1 MDKERSFRNLDIFTT
16 AFAIVLLLSNL
27 VSMKLVN
34 FLGMSPDAGL
44 SLFPFSYILGDVL
57 TEVYGLARARR
68 AIWIG
73 FGALLF
79 STAYLSAIAYTPPA
93 PGWDGQES
101 FVYIFGFL
109 PRIIIA
115 SLVAFLVGER
125 VNSWTLVKIKEIT
138 NGKHFWLRSIGSTI
152 TGEAVDTTLFLGIAF
167 LGKWPWHLWIATWW
181 VSYVIKV
188 AIEIPVLP
196 FTYRVVAWAQ
206 RQEKMA

>member
-1 MDKERSFRNLDIFTT
+1 MQKRPFRNLDIFTT

-57 TEVYGLARARR
+57 TEVYGLAQARR

-79 STAYLSAIAYTPPA
+79 SAAYLSGIAYAPPA
-93 PGWDGQES
+93 PGWEGQAS

-115 SLVAFLVGER
+115 SLVAFLMGER
-125 VNSWTLVKIKEIT
+125 VNSWVLVKIKQIT
-138 NGKHFWLRSIGSTI
+138 NGKYFWLRSIGSTI
-152 TGEAVDTTLFLGIAF
+152 VGEAVDTTLFLGIAF
-167 LGKWPWHLWIATWW
+167 LGKWPWHLWIGTWW
-181 VSYVIKV
+181 VSYVVKV
-188 AIEIPVLP
+188 AIEIPILP
-196 FTYRVVAWAQ
+196 ITYRVVAWAQ